1 MACSFHDDTGFKF
14 VLVFKY
20 FHLALIV
27 GESVGKFSLAAGDDA
42 ARVKWVDASEDMK
55 LHGSHN
61 ELVSKVC
68 HLLNAHW

>member
-1 MACSFHDDTGFKF
+1 VACSFHDDT
-14 VLVFKY
+14 
-20 FHLALIV
+20 

-68 HLLNAHW
+68 HLLNAHCSFLLFHQKLLLFSLQ